1 MIQTVTGFLR
11 GRAIIVVIT
20 LLVALGSALVFTRYQ
35 NDKLRESNRVLQHNA
50 EVLEKQLASAEQ
62 TIVAVEATGE
72 RRQDD
77 QEALRTITQAIRQE
91 DVTSQCANSPAVQR
105 VLVGLRQR
113 RSNVVVTPD
122 SDSEDDDGVP

>member
-1 MIQTVTGFLR
+1 VIQTVTGFLR

-105 VLVGLRQR
+105 VLTGLRQR

>member
-1 MIQTVTGFLR
+1 MIQAVTGFLR
-11 GRAIIVVIT
+11 GRAIIVVVT
-20 LLVALGSALVFTRYQ
+20 LLVALGSALVLSRYQ
-35 NDKLRESNRVLQHNA
+35 NDKLRESNSVLQHNA

-77 QEALRTITQAIRQE
+77 QETLRTITQAIRQE
-91 DVTSQCANSPAVQR
+91 DVTSQCADSPAVQR

-113 RSNVVVTPD
+113 RSNVVVTTD
-122 SDSEDDDGVP
+122 SDSEDDADVP

>member
-105 VLVGLRQR
+105 VLTGLRQR

>member
-1 MIQTVTGFLR
+1 MIQAVTGFLR
-11 GRAIIVVIT
+11 GRAIIVVVT
-20 LLVALGSALVFTRYQ
+20 LLVALGSALVLSRYQ
-35 NDKLRESNRVLQHNA
+35 NDKLRESNSVLQHNA

-77 QEALRTITQAIRQE
+77 QETLRTITQAIRQE
-91 DVTSQCANSPAVQR
+91 DVTSQCADSPAVQR

-113 RSNVVVTPD
+113 RSNVVVTTD
-122 SDSEDDDGVP
+122 SDSEDDADLP

>member
-1 MIQTVTGFLR
+1 VIQTVTGFLR